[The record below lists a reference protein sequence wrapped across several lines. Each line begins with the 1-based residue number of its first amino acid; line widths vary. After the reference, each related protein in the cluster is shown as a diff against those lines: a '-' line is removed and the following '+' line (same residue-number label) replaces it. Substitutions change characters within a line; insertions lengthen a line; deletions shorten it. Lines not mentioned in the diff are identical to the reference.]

1 MKNSSNVS
9 RTKLAGQPGDQL
21 VGDSCGVVVVHLE
34 AVQRAR
40 STIPDPQEIRRMA
53 DLLMLLANPTRLRIL
68 LALLSIDEVV
78 TPELCVCDLAIV
90 SSASKSMTSHQLR
103 LLRTAGLVALRRDG
117 KLSFYHLV
125 DGPITELLKAALQQE
140 RKSLDTGGAVLSSGR
155 AERTARTSG

>member
-1 MKNSSNVS
+1 
-9 RTKLAGQPGDQL
+9 
-21 VGDSCGVVVVHLE
+21 
-34 AVQRAR
+34 
-40 STIPDPQEIRRMA
+40 MA

-68 LALLSIDEVV
+68 LALLSIDEVI

-125 DGPITELLKAALQQE
+125 DGPITELLRAALQQE